1 MKNEKR
7 FLNVLLSV
15 ALILCSLFPLKL
27 TSVSAEV
34 KSACSDASEISVQ
47 NNSKVPNKS
56 SECQP
61 NLKAYT
67 SVFVVKPSVATET
80 TVTKTIVNQAVTK
93 ITGITLPESCSTS
106 LSIPVTCVILGSTAI
121 YKEAKVG
128 NVTVKCGE
136 KAVVPLELDS
146 INNSAEVVV
155 SLPKGITCEKVV
167 DNSGNQLKVLNDDL
181 TSQFTMTDTKA
192 FITYSVD
199 KNFTDGKYNFDYE
212 IIGIYYRTFNDRQFM
227 CSAIYNVSG
236 GDFYVT
242 GNLGVTTT
250 AVTNPVTTVTTSV
263 TTTGLELPV
272 VPIKPVKGDANGDGQ
287 VRASDAAFIAKLLA
301 EASIAG
307 EKIKTEDYPAAD
319 FNEDG
324 KITASDAAA
333 IAKYLAEQSI
343 GKRKNTDV

>member
-15 ALILCSLFPLKL
+15 VLILCSLFPFKL

-34 KSACSDASEISVQ
+34 KSACSDAAEISVQ

-80 TVTKTIVNQAVTK
+80 TVTK

-242 GNLGVTTT
+242 GSSGVTTT
-250 AVTNPVTTVTTSV
+250 AVTNPVPTVTTSV